1 MDNRDRRHL
10 VETVMYRLAN
20 RTYPVTAAEF
30 RAACERGWTI
40 DTRLPSHEYIGEDFT
55 RVHRH
60 QFTAAEIAEII
71 MGADL

>member
-1 MDNRDRRHL
+1 
-10 VETVMYRLAN
+10 MYRLAN
-20 RTYPVTAAEF
+20 RTYPVTEADF

-40 DTRLPSHEYIGEDFT
+40 DTRLPSHEYISDSDFT

-60 QFTAAEIAEII
+60 QFTPREIDEII